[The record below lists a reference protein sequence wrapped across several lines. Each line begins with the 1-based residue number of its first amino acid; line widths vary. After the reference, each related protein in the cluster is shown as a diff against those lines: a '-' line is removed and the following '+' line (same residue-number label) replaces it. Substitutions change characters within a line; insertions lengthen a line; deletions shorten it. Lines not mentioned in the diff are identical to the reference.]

1 MNNKDFISEVYNL
14 ALGYR
19 DETTRSRDNILD
31 LLHEQKYRPQTNV
44 KIKLTPKQTEQLM
57 CVCQWVI
64 DYDTDLPNRDG
75 PRTDA
80 VVSNA
85 KRLSRL
91 VNRFATEHES

>member
-1 MNNKDFISEVYNL
+1 MNNKDFISEVYKL
-14 ALGYR
+14 ALGYN
-19 DETTRSRDNILD
+19 DETTRSRDSILD
-31 LLHEQKYRPQTNV
+31 LLYEQKYNPQTNV
-44 KIKLTPKQTEQLM
+44 NIKLTAQQTEELM

-91 VNRFATEHES
+91 VNYFATEHES

>member
-1 MNNKDFISEVYNL
+1 M
-14 ALGYR
+14 
-19 DETTRSRDNILD
+19 
-31 LLHEQKYRPQTNV
+31 
-44 KIKLTPKQTEQLM
+44 KLNAQQIEQLM
-57 CVCQWVI
+57 FICQWVI

-91 VNRFATEHES
+91 VNHFATEHES

>member
-19 DETTRSRDNILD
+19 DETTRSRDSILD
-31 LLHEQKYRPQTNV
+31 LLYEQKYRPQTNV
-44 KIKLTPKQTEQLM
+44 NIKLTARQTEELM

>member
-19 DETTRSRDNILD
+19 DETTRSRDSILD
-31 LLHEQKYRPQTNV
+31 LLYEQKYRPQTNV
-44 KIKLTPKQTEQLM
+44 NIKLTARQTEELM

-80 VVSNA
+80 VVNNA

-91 VNRFATEHES
+91 VNHFATEHES